1 LLKTIVFGV
10 GSHVLTC
17 WYLLERWRV
26 NAIGFNVFGMD
37 LVIIGLY
44 FCWIASNSL
53 VYQLRIN
60 IINEGMALILKLLLS
75 SVLTWLCAYFSLKT
89 ELILNGF
96 VLTVLS
102 LYINRANFYI
112 VL

>member
-1 LLKTIVFGV
+1 
-10 GSHVLTC
+10 
-17 WYLLERWRV
+17 
-26 NAIGFNVFGMD
+26 MD

-75 SVLTWLCAYFSLKT
+75 SVLGWLGSYFSLEA
-89 ELILNGF
+89 ELILNIF
-96 VLTVLS
+96 ILIALPTH
-102 LYINRANFYI
+102 INSADFNIF
-112 VL
+112 L